1 MIPTREQIV
10 SWSNMAVAWSYEK
23 GVVETPDIS
32 RVGLVNE
39 RLVLY
44 RGEVDNAANWF
55 SSMRAEIDRLK
66 TYNATALNERSKW
79 ENEAAQ
85 LRADLDRANIEAAL
99 ARDALA
105 KATAPAPERE
115 AKIEAWVEGA
125 LAHQSDDGSFPMWKY
140 EIDDAVALMRSAGD
154 GKALLRELRAWIID
168 ERWVAGG
175 IVRKIDE
182 MLAKPAPV
190 EQPAAAVPE
199 NHDEGRMCM
208 LCCGYVPSGSKF
220 AHGVGVC
227 VPEPVPVTKPA
238 AAEPDDTRELVA
250 QLGHFVCMMLKG
262 EANRAEVRGIMA
274 KLRGGA

>member
-10 SWSNMAVAWSYEK
+10 SWSNMAVASSTRGWS
-23 GVVETPDIS
+23 
-32 RVGLVNE
+32 
-39 RLVLY
+39 LY

-55 SSMRAEIDRLK
+55 SSMRDEIDRL
-66 TYNATALNERSKW
+66 TAANETGGAALLSAQREVAKLKSDLRARVLRSDADGNITVAEC
-79 ENEAAQ
+79 ENCAK

-99 ARDALA
+99 ARDALD
-105 KATAPAPERE
+105 KAQAARSEITA
-115 AKIEAWVEGA
+115 
-125 LAHQSDDGSFPMWKY
+125 
-140 EIDDAVALMRSAGD
+140 AVALMRRAD

-175 IVRKIDE
+175 IVSKIDE

>member
-99 ARDALA
+99 ARDALD

-190 EQPAAAVPE
+190 EQPAAAVPD
-199 NHDEGRMCM
+199 HFPDAGKM
-208 LCCGYVPSGSKF
+208 V
-220 AHGVGVC
+220 
-227 VPEPVPVTKPA
+227 
-238 AAEPDDTRELVA
+238 PDDTRELVA
-250 QLGHFVCMMLKG
+250 QLADAVVTLCDGQGFGVTLS
-262 EANRAEVRGIMA
+262 EVQAIAA

>member
-1 MIPTREQIV
+1 MIPTSEQIV
-10 SWSNMAVAWSYEK
+10 SWSNMAVAWSCEK
-23 GVVETPDIS
+23 DVVETPDIS

-99 ARDALA
+99 ARDALD
-105 KATAPAPERE
+105 KAQAARSEITAA
-115 AKIEAWVEGA
+115 
-125 LAHQSDDGSFPMWKY
+125 
-140 EIDDAVALMRSAGD
+140 MRRAD

-175 IVRKIDE
+175 IVSKIDE